1 MATKYDVIV
10 VGARCALAIPPPR
23 ELFGRVEAVPLHI
36 QRYLHLFHRRRT
48 SIRSLVGAP

>member
-23 ELFGRVEAVPLHI
+23 ELFGRVEAAAVPLHI
-36 QRYLHLFHRRRT
+36 QR
-48 SIRSLVGAP
+48 